1 MIVRFAI
8 SESVARVSLAA
19 AFVLPQGGFMIY
31 AVGAL
36 VSLALMLLHVWPGSR
51 PVGKIADVLESTGQ
65 HSHLRETFGLATT
78 GPIQRL

>member
-8 SESVARVSLAA
+8 SESVALVSLAP

-36 VSLALMLLHVWPGSR
+36 VSLR
-51 PVGKIADVLESTGQ
+51 
-65 HSHLRETFGLATT
+65 
-78 GPIQRL
+78 